1 MPDPGAGTRFFT
13 LQEANDLL
21 PTVRERL
28 ARLRATRSSIVA
40 GQARVDVEELT
51 GGFDRDKILGLLGG
65 IDRDVADFHKGLEE
79 LQALGCELK
88 DLERGLVDFHS
99 MRGNEVVL
107 LCWMDGEES
116 ITWWHPVDS
125 GFNGRQPL

>member
-1 MPDPGAGTRFFT
+1 MPDPGAGMRFFT

-21 PTVRERL
+21 PTVRGRL
-28 ARLRATRSSIVA
+28 ASLRALRSSIIKAQA
-40 GQARVDVEELT
+40 GGPQA
-51 GGFDRDKILGLLGG
+51 DRDKILSLLGG
-65 IDRDVADFHKGLEE
+65 IDRDVKAFHKGLED

-99 MRGNEVVL
+99 MRGNQVVL

-116 ITWWHPVDS
+116 IGWWHPVDS
-125 GFNGRQPL
+125 GFNGRQAL